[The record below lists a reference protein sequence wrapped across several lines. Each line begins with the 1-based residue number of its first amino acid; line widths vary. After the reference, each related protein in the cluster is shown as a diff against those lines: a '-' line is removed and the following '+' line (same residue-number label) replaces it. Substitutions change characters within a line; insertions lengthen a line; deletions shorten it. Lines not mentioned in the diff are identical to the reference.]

1 MKSSKSQ
8 LEAYQVAGKPLS
20 TILLKPESSYGST
33 RVKFHLVSLGAQI
46 VGVDGT
52 HNIWR
57 CPQNFKG
64 IIIVMIVV
72 VECVCVV
79 TRACGAGVANK
90 EQLCGVN
97 SVFFPAGSRDQT
109 QVSKLTQ
116 QGHLPNKF
124 FFCP

>member
-8 LEAYQVAGKPLS
+8 LEAYEVAGKPLS
-20 TILLKPESSYGST
+20 MILLKPESSYGST
-33 RVKFHLVSLGAQI
+33 RVKFHLSLGAQI

-57 CPQNFKG
+57 CSQNFQG

-79 TRACGAGVANK
+79 TRACGAGVENK

-97 SVFFPAGSRDQT
+97 SVFLLSCGSQ
-109 QVSKLTQ
+109 
-116 QGHLPNKF
+116 
-124 FFCP
+124 